1 MNANEVV
8 KLTDQAIETWNQHD
22 VNKFL
27 TFCDDSIVV
36 NELGVA
42 EPHKGKYGARDF
54 VNNWISAF
62 PDFKIKRL
70 NTVATE
76 DSIAYELEFTGTNT
90 GTLKMGDAPGI
101 PATNRKVTN
110 KGSCFGKVKDG
121 KFTEISAYPDLAG
134 MLMQLGVLNEIHA

>member
-1 MNANEVV
+1 MNPNDVL

-27 TFCDDSIVV
+27 TFCEDNIVV

-42 EPHKGKYGARDF
+42 EPHKGTYGARDF

-70 NTVATE
+70 NTVASE

-90 GTLKMGDAPGI
+90 GPLKMGDAPGI
-101 PATNRKVTN
+101 PATKIKVTS
-110 KGSCFGKVKDG
+110 KGSCFGKVKNG
-121 KFTEISAYPDLAG
+121 KFTEINAYPDLAG
-134 MLMQLGVLNEIHA
+134 MLMQLDVLNEIHA